1 MWQIHERL
9 LIYYKNPQRGH
20 STVFQGQW
28 LRRINLMFGFTAQNW
43 FQVISLHV
51 APINCKKI
59 QWYKEEH
66 RFFLTDL
73 VPWTSKNNFEP
84 GQLFF
89 FSHSC
94 SPSSSSFPLLISI
107 FSHDDLFL
115 FYWCRYRTSTMRS
128 RWFAMK
134 IPWAIAPKVHKS
146 GSIFLYIQKQLKRPS
161 LASSVL
167 DDLPPRLLPC
177 GNWTCCLWV

>member
-1 MWQIHERL
+1 MIDRQKLDMYDRL
-9 LIYYKNPQRGH
+9 SIMGCLC
-20 STVFQGQW
+20 TVFQGQW

-59 QWYKEEH
+59 QWFTEEH

-94 SPSSSSFPLLISI
+94 SPSSSSFPPLFSI
-107 FSHDDLFL
+107 LSHDDLFL

-146 GSIFLYIQKQLKRPS
+146 GSIFLYIQKRLKEYYTDQK
-161 LASSVL
+161 VF
-167 DDLPPRLLPC
+167 
-177 GNWTCCLWV
+177 